1 MLKFFLPH
9 EEKHYGL
16 VDMEETKKSEKLQK
30 VLANSGL
37 GSRRELEG
45 WIEAKRVY
53 VNGNLAKLGDR
64 VAISDEI
71 KVDGRLQNQKARPQR
86 YLLYNKPAGEV
97 CSQRDDKKRKK
108 VFDSLPKL
116 IGQKWISVGRLD
128 INTSGLLLF
137 TTDGFLANK
146 LMHPSSRIEREYAVR
161 VLGNVQPSCLEAMK
175 SGVVIDNTLMKFSD
189 IQKSQNVDDE
199 KRANQWFYVVLM
211 EGKNREVRKL
221 WESQGYAVSRL
232 KRVRFGTFF
241 IPSSVKVGHYKEL
254 GKNDVRALR
263 ALAGINDVL

>member
-1 MLKFFLPH
+1 
-9 EEKHYGL
+9 
-16 VDMEETKKSEKLQK
+16 MEETQKSEKLQK
-30 VLANSGL
+30 VLANKGL
-37 GSRRELEG
+37 GSRRELEK
-45 WIEAKRVY
+45 WIEARRIY
-53 VNGNLAKLGDR
+53 VNGKVAKLGDR
-64 VAISDEI
+64 VVISDEI

-116 IGQKWISVGRLD
+116 TGQKWVSVGRLD

-161 VLGNVQPSCLEAMK
+161 VLGNVQPGCLEAMK
-175 SGVVIDNTLMKFSD
+175 SGVFIDNILMKFSD
-189 IQKSQNVDDE
+189 IQMSPALEDE

-221 WESQGYAVSRL
+221 WESQGCVVSRL
-232 KRVRFGTFF
+232 KRVRYGTFF
-241 IPSSVKVGHYKEL
+241 IPSSVKVGQYKEL
-254 GKNDVRALR
+254 GKNDVKALH
-263 ALAGINDVL
+263 ALAGINGVL